1 MGDKPLFKLLI
12 VEDEHIV
19 RMALKSLID
28 WRANGIE
35 LIAEAVNG
43 SEALKVLTNE
53 PIDLVITDINMPVM
67 NGIELI
73 QSIHHLG
80 LDTSVIVLSAY
91 NDYDY
96 VREAFK
102 LGVKDYILKTEM
114 DPITILE
121 MVKKTLATRVA
132 NSFAMTSLQHN
143 EKQRKDF
150 YLLLKSIA
158 EGVDP
163 IDKNTVDSIYQEL
176 GFKGEFDSCVLLID
190 DFARITERY
199 GVQELGS
206 FSKHVIE
213 YINFQLKKER
223 FAKVVCMQSSTYL
236 ILHCGMSVSEATNRS
251 KLDLVLNS
259 IQKSLKVYLD
269 ITVSIGVS
277 NHCHSLEKLNGY
289 YREALTLANLRY
301 LYGKSS
307 IIYQKN
313 ANFIKQID
321 SERILGQEK
330 ALIDAIKGM
339 DPNKVDTEL
348 DNLLN
353 RIASFKSKNL
363 EQLTCFY
370 LELVLL
376 ININCREL
384 NPFVYNLYGHN
395 TDLYAIINQF
405 ETKEEIHLWIK
416 TFVRKI
422 LEQVTKENQ
431 QVESNQIKK
440 AKKFIVNHYMEN
452 IGLSDVAEVVELSES
467 YLSKLFMTEAG
478 ETFIHFLTRYRINIA
493 CDLLGNSNLKI
504 YEVAKNI
511 GYDNVEHFSRVF
523 KKTMGLSPIEYKK
536 HHLF

>member
-1 MGDKPLFKLLI
+1 MEDKHLFKLLI

-19 RMALKSLID
+19 RLALKSLID
-28 WRANGIE
+28 WRSNGIE

-43 SEALKVLTNE
+43 SEAIKVLSNE
-53 PIDLVITDINMPVM
+53 PVDLVITDINMPVM

-73 QSIHHLG
+73 KMIHQLG

-102 LGVKDYILKTEM
+102 LGVKDYILKAEM
-114 DPITILE
+114 DPVAILE

-132 NSFAMTSLQHN
+132 NSYAMTGLQN
-143 EKQRKDF
+143 NQKQRKDF

-163 IDKNTVDSIYQEL
+163 TDKATVDSTYHEL

-190 DFARITERY
+190 DFARIMERY
-199 GVQELGS
+199 GAQELGS

-213 YINFQLKKER
+213 YINFQLKKEQ
-223 FAKVVCMQSSTYL
+223 FAKVVCMQASTYL
-236 ILHCGMSVSEATNRS
+236 ILHCSMSVSEAVSRN
-251 KLDLVLNS
+251 KLDLVLSS

-269 ITVSIGVS
+269 ITVSIGVV
-277 NHCHSLEKLNGY
+277 NHCQSLTKLNAY

-348 DNLLN
+348 DILLN

-363 EQLTCFY
+363 EQLTCYY

-376 ININCREL
+376 ININCREM
-384 NPFVYNLYGHN
+384 NPYLFGHN

-405 ETKEEIHLWIK
+405 ETKEEIHLWIR

-422 LEQVTKENQ
+422 LEQVSKENQ

-467 YLSKLFMTEAG
+467 YLSKLFMTETG

-536 HHLF
+536 HH